1 MSTERTMKG
10 SSVAG
15 ALLKEKENTAK
26 PNGRIRRRS
35 ETPKR
40 KGNIQKGEV
49 LNPSGRPKG
58 SKNKVTL
65 LKEAVLA
72 SSEELV
78 LHNWVKLVQKTIDL
92 AEEGDTTALKILWD
106 RVIPSKRAIDTTAE
120 GKDNRSITINI
131 SGLEV
136 KSVED
141 STFDAEYE
149 EIVNDG

>member
-1 MSTERTMKG
+1 MMSTEKTMTG
-10 SSVAG
+10 SSVAE
-15 ALLKEKENTAK
+15 ALRKEKESTAK
-26 PNGRIRRRS
+26 PNGVVRRRK
-35 ETPKR
+35 TGKI
-40 KGNIQKGEV
+40 KKGEV
-49 LNPSGRPKG
+49 LNPAGRPKG

-120 GKDNRSITINI
+120 GKDKHSITINI

-136 KSVED
+136 KSVQED
-141 STFDAEYE
+141 AFEADYE
-149 EIVNDG
+149 EIIEVETEK

>member
-1 MSTERTMKG
+1 MTE
-10 SSVAG
+10 SSVAA
-15 ALLKEKENTAK
+15 ALLKEKESTAK
-26 PNGRIRRRS
+26 PNGVVRRRS
-35 ETPKR
+35 TAKR
-40 KGNIQKGEV
+40 KGKIQKGEV
-49 LNPSGRPKG
+49 LNPAGRPKG

-120 GKDNRSITINI
+120 GRDKHSITINI

-136 KSVED
+136 KSVQED
-141 STFDAEYE
+141 AFDADYE
-149 EIVNDG
+149 EIVEKEVNGES